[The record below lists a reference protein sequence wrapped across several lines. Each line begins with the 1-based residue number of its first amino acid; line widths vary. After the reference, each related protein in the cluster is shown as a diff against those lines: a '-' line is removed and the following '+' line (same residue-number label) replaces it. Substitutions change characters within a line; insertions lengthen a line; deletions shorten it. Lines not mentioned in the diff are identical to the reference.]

1 MKRLLTAGFLCGS
14 FFALGQKT
22 PQLDALV
29 AAQKNPAPAL
39 HEFAPKFEEQEA
51 GRRERLKAL
60 KEQLDTLDIPDSRR
74 YRIMRDLYR
83 GREVHWLEKYNL
95 GACPGQDSLQG
106 KELQNHPIF

>member
-1 MKRLLTAGFLCGS
+1 MKRLIILGFLCGS
-14 FFALGQKT
+14 FYSWGQKT

-29 AAQKNPAPAL
+29 AAQKNAAPAL
-39 HEFAPKFEEQEA
+39 LDYAPQFEEQEN

-60 KEQLDTLDIPDSRR
+60 KEQLDTLDIPESRR

-95 GACPGQDSLQG
+95 EARPVQDSLQG
-106 KELQNHPIF
+106 KDL